1 MKLFQR
7 LICMIAALI
16 LTASALV
23 SCTPD
28 LEAPD
33 GMQAASLEG
42 VEYALYVP
50 ESWVV
55 NKNSGV
61 SGAYVSA
68 YDKSNVTLI
77 SYIPNT
83 AMTAEQYWTVC
94 EESYK
99 TEFDNYAF
107 VESGSVTMAGL
118 PAPYYVYTAT
128 IGGDDYKFLQAIVG
142 SNGIFYNLTYTATS
156 EFYDAHIEEVMSIIE
171 AFTFR

>member
-1 MKLFQR
+1 MKLFRR
-7 LICMIAALI
+7 LICVIAALV
-16 LTASALV
+16 LTTSALV

-28 LEAPD
+28 LDTPD
-33 GMQAASLEG
+33 GMQAASLDG

-50 ESWVV
+50 EGWVV

-68 YDKSNVTLI
+68 YDKSNVNLI
-77 SYIPNT
+77 SYVPTT

-99 TEFDNYAF
+99 AEFDNYTF
-107 VESGSVTMAGL
+107 VESGSVTMAGQ

-142 SNGIFYNLTYTATS
+142 SNGIFYNLTYTATP
-156 EFYDAHIEEVMSIIE
+156 ELYDSHVEEVMSVIE

>member
-7 LICMIAALI
+7 MICMIAALI

-23 SCTPD
+23 SCAP
-28 LEAPD
+28 EMNAPD

-68 YDKSNVTLI
+68 YDKSNVTLV
-77 SYIPNT
+77 SYVPT
-83 AMTAEQYWTVC
+83 VAMTAEQYWTVC
-94 EESYK
+94 EESYRA
-99 TEFDNYAF
+99 EFDN
-107 VESGSVTMAGL
+107 
-118 PAPYYVYTAT
+118 
-128 IGGDDYKFLQAIVG
+128 
-142 SNGIFYNLTYTATS
+142 
-156 EFYDAHIEEVMSIIE
+156 
-171 AFTFR
+171 

>member
-7 LICMIAALI
+7 LICMVAALI

-55 NKNSGV
+55 NKNSGC

-77 SYIPNT
+77 SYIPTT
-83 AMTAEQYWTVC
+83 AMTAEQY
-94 EESYK
+94 
-99 TEFDNYAF
+99 
-107 VESGSVTMAGL
+107 
-118 PAPYYVYTAT
+118 
-128 IGGDDYKFLQAIVG
+128 
-142 SNGIFYNLTYTATS
+142 
-156 EFYDAHIEEVMSIIE
+156 
-171 AFTFR
+171 